1 MKARPEIVTVIKRLL
16 CFTRNPLIRWSD
28 RLEAALMI
36 GAVLLALLAIPFAAA
51 VGSGAYAEGKGRAAE
66 QAANR
71 QETTAVLLADAP
83 PVHVRLDG
91 VPLDEKAEAVARWT
105 VPGGLIREGVVTVD
119 AGTATGNE
127 VRIWLDA
134 SGRPVEAPVTDDDA
148 LSQGIGVGTG
158 LWLGWVTLVA
168 TVFLACRAAL
178 GRSRAAEWAREW
190 RRVAQDRPAA

>member
-1 MKARPEIVTVIKRLL
+1 MKARPEIVTVITR
-16 CFTRNPLIRWSD
+16 RNPLIRWSD

-36 GAVLLALLAIPFAAA
+36 GAVLLVLLAIPFAAA
-51 VGSGAYAEGKGRAAE
+51 AGSGAYAEGRERAVE

-91 VPLDEKAEAVARWT
+91 VPLDEKVEVAARWT
-105 VPGGLIREGVVTVD
+105 GPGGLIREGVVTVD
-119 AGTATGNE
+119 AGMVTGNE

-134 SGRPVEAPVTDDDA
+134 LGHPVEAPVTDTDA

-158 LWLGWVTLVA
+158 LWLGWLTLVA

-178 GRSRAAEWAREW
+178 GRRRAAEWAREW
-190 RRVAQDRPAA
+190 QRIAQNRPAA

>member
-1 MKARPEIVTVIKRLL
+1 MKARPGIVTVITR
-16 CFTRNPLIRWSD
+16 RNPLVRWSD
-28 RLEAALMI
+28 RLEAALML

-51 VGSGAYAEGKGRAAE
+51 AGSAAYADGRERAAE
-66 QAANR
+66 QAVDR
-71 QETTAVLLADAP
+71 QATTAVLLADAP

-91 VPLDEKAEAVARWT
+91 VPLEEKAEVAARWT
-105 VPGGLIREGVVTVD
+105 GPGGLIREGVVTVD
-119 AGTATGNE
+119 TGMVTGNE

-134 SGRPVEAPVTDDDA
+134 RGHPVDAPVTDTDA

-158 LWLGWVTLVA
+158 LWLGWLTVVA

-190 RRVAQDRPAA
+190 QRMA